1 MTPRP
6 VTNIGASV
14 RQRLLNLARERGE
27 PFDQVLQ
34 YFAIERFLARLATT
48 PWADVL
54 VVKGAT
60 LLRFWNAPLGRPTR
74 DIDFHTRL
82 VDGASVARV
91 AVAEV
96 VALEQD
102 DGLVFDGEIASEPIV
117 VDGRYP
123 GVRLAVKGSLAGA
136 RFKLQV
142 DVGVGAEVVPEPAWV
157 DYPVLLDMD
166 QPRILAYAPE
176 TAIAEKF
183 EAMVSLGEANSRLK
197 DFYDVWLLA
206 ATLAFTGR
214 ALAAAVAATFSG
226 RGTTLPVA
234 APVTLSGWFA
244 VQPDAQARWVAFVA
258 HPGISGPASFVDATR
273 LIAAFLMP
281 VVEAAHAGRGFDAQ
295 WSPGGPWAIAG
306 RPEAT

>member
-142 DVGVGAEVVPEPAWV
+142 DVGVGAEVVPEPAGSTTPFSSTWTSRGSSPTRPRRRSPRSSKPWCRWARLRRSVVAGWAVGNRRSTRGYIIRLFV
-157 DYPVLLDMD
+157 DSRFCMSTRSLYPIH
-166 QPRILAYAPE
+166 RIL
-176 TAIAEKF
+176 T
-183 EAMVSLGEANSRLK
+183 
-197 DFYDVWLLA
+197 
-206 ATLAFTGR
+206 
-214 ALAAAVAATFSG
+214 
-226 RGTTLPVA
+226 
-234 APVTLSGWFA
+234 
-244 VQPDAQARWVAFVA
+244 Q
-258 HPGISGPASFVDATR
+258 
-273 LIAAFLMP
+273 
-281 VVEAAHAGRGFDAQ
+281 
-295 WSPGGPWAIAG
+295 
-306 RPEAT
+306 